1 MTVEVKELR
10 VLCPLC
16 KKEAKIEVPIFLVNE
31 AQDGVLKVS
40 IPRGACCDE
49 HSFMVYIDKKFRV
62 RGYQNA
68 DIEFRNGPTI
78 SITKKA
84 IDAKKEGG
92 LKDFRIQD
100 ITSLLGMDISSLIL
114 RTILVEKPVFLLEN
128 FDLYN
133 RVDKTVAFL
142 SDMESDDLQIT
153 SQKFQQDDLKN
164 LKRNK
169 KINAFMVAPLYK
181 AITRSPFREETN
193 TRFESNLLNETME
206 IPDRDGQII
215 FLRKELIK
223 ITRVIEEFVKMLKD
237 VDKMYEEDIPGIT
250 QKKFNYKL
258 DSKNI
263 DVIREVIAFK
273 HDATLASKIINKS
286 LDKIRTDLW

>member
-78 SITKKA
+78 SKTKKA
-84 IDAKKEGG
+84 IDAKKERE

-100 ITSLLGMDISSLIL
+100 ITSILGMDISSLIL
-114 RTILVEKPVFLLEN
+114 RTILVEKPVLFLET

-153 SQKFQQDDLKN
+153 SQKLQPEDLKN
-164 LKRNK
+164 LKRK
-169 KINAFMVAPLYK
+169 KINAFIAAPLYK
-181 AITRSPFREETN
+181 AIIRSPFWEETN

-258 DSKNI
+258 DGKNI

-273 HDATLASKIINKS
+273 HDANLASKIINKS